1 VVKKESIDRI
11 SRENLKSRQNN
22 EGIESVGQDF

>member
-22 EGIESVGQDF
+22 EDIESVGQDF